1 MTSVPE
7 NIEPQPTT
15 AETRAVT
22 RTHRV
27 RRRRTLIASFTVGA
41 LALGVGSAVGVSQA
55 HKTVTLDVDGETRSV
70 GTFAGDVDGL
80 LDEQGVDLGE
90 RDVVA
95 PSTAA
100 ALRDG
105 SDIVVRTGKQVDVE
119 VDGKE
124 SSTWINA
131 ADANEAL
138 NLLSQRGSEVR
149 LVASRS
155 ADRAALP
162 LDVHA
167 GEDVAVVADDEIEV
181 VDGSDELDAVLG
193 AADVEIDSDD
203 IVTVTD
209 AATAG
214 VNAKKLPEGVEM
226 PDVAAVV
233 ERLEVERV
241 EKTKKI
247 ERDVKVVQDDGRYE
261 DLDRKVK
268 KKGRDGVRTIVREVT
283 TIDGEKVSSEKISS
297 EVTKKPKTR
306 VLVQGT
312 KERPEPEPEPAPE
325 PATSSSSS
333 SSSSGSS
340 SSGSS
345 SSGSSYSGS
354 NRSIGQQMAAE
365 RGWTGSQWTCL
376 ESLWT
381 KESNWS
387 HTASNPSSGAYGI
400 PQALPGGKM
409 SSHGGDWQT
418 NPATQIAWGL
428 DYIAGRYGTPC
439 GAWSHSQANN
449 WY

>member
-7 NIEPQPTT
+7 NLEPQPTT
-15 AETRAVT
+15 DETRAVT
-22 RTHRV
+22 RTRRV

-70 GTFAGDVDGL
+70 GTFAGDIEGL
-80 LDEQGVDLGE
+80 LAEQGVEVGD

-95 PSTAA
+95 PAA
-100 ALRDG
+100 ATSLHDG
-105 SDIVVRTGKQVDVE
+105 SDVVVRTGKQVAIQ
-119 VDGKE
+119 VDGEE

-138 NLLSQRGSEVR
+138 NLLSQRGSEVH

-155 ADRAALP
+155 EDRAALP
-162 LDVHA
+162 LDVHD
-167 GEDVAVVADDEIEV
+167 GQDVAVVADDEIEV
-181 VDGSDELDAVLG
+181 VDGSEDLNAVLG
-193 AADVEIDSDD
+193 AADVEIDADD

-209 AATAG
+209 AATAD
-214 VNAKKLPEGVEM
+214 VTAKELPEDAEM
-226 PDVAAVV
+226 PAVAAVV
-233 ERLEVERV
+233 QRVDVERV
-241 EKTKKI
+241 TKTKTI
-247 ERDVKVVQDDGRYE
+247 EREVKVKQSDDRYE
-261 DLDRKVK
+261 DLDPKVK
-268 KKGRDGVRTIVREVT
+268 KKGRDGSRTVVREIT
-283 TIDGEKVSSEKISS
+283 TIDGEEVSNEKITSM
-297 EVTKKPKTR
+297 VTKEPRTR
-306 VLVQGT
+306 VLVEGT
-312 KERPEPEPEPAPE
+312 KPRPEPEPEPEPE

-333 SSSSGSS
+333 SSSSSG

-345 SSGSSYSGS
+345 TSYSGS
-354 NRSIGQQMAAE
+354 NRQIGQQMAAA
-365 RGWTGSQWTCL
+365 RGWTGSQWSCL

-387 HTASNPSSGAYGI
+387 HTVANPSSGAYGI
-400 PQALPGGKM
+400 PQSLPGSKM
-409 SSHGGDWQT
+409 ASHGSDWQT